1 MQRGRLVQQRS
12 TLLLMPVVTFFTP
25 CCLHRWTELVTR
37 KVLGKAPPGRMRF
50 ANGGV
55 RATNSAFM
63 ASCDRVFAPADTDIF
78 FVVRIR
84 LESNTK
90 LSI

>member
-1 MQRGRLVQQRS
+1 MQRRRLVQQRS
-12 TLLLMPVVTFFTP
+12 ILLLMLMVTFITP
-25 CCLHRWTELVTR
+25 CCLPRWTELVMR

-63 ASCDRVFAPADTDIF
+63 ASCYRMFAPADTDIF
-78 FVVRIR
+78 FVVRIG
-84 LESNTK
+84 LESNT
-90 LSI
+90 LLNI